1 MMTPLAHRSFGA
13 ALRTAAARAPFLL
26 LLALVAAGCGHRAAD
41 APVAAVKPEL
51 PDALKQVAADLEQQR
66 AAAAPATNAPES
78 EDTATGEFQP
88 RVEANVAPRIAGRVA
103 AVLVDEGQTVAKGQ
117 VLLRFESEYLRLDV
131 ERAAADLARATAGTT
146 EAQRDLIRKQEL
158 QSKGSIAQ
166 ASFDRSQAA
175 ADRAKADQASSQAT
189 LDTARQRFA
198 DADLRAPIAGV
209 VSHRQAQIG
218 EQIDVGR
225 VVFSLQQIAP
235 LKLRFRLPERR
246 LGAIESGQ
254 SVEAR
259 VDPFPGDVFAGR
271 VTQVGGTVDPASR
284 TFFVEAEF
292 PNHDGRLR
300 PGLFARIRLQR

>member
-1 MMTPLAHRSFGA
+1 MIAFAPNSSGRSLRLA
-13 ALRTAAARAPFLL
+13 LARAPLLLLL
-26 LLALVAAGCGHRAAD
+26 LLAAAGCGRRAAD
-41 APVAAVKPEL
+41 APLAAAKPEL
-51 PDALKQVAADLEQQR
+51 PDALKQIAADLEQQR
-66 AAAAPATNAPES
+66 AAVAATGTTDA

-131 ERAAADLARATAGTT
+131 ERAAADLARATAGLT
-146 EAQRDLIRKQEL
+146 EAQRDFVRKQEL

-166 ASFDRSQAA
+166 SSFDRSQAA
-175 ADRAKADQASSQAT
+175 AERAKADQAGAQAT
-189 LDTARQRFA
+189 LDTARQRLA

-209 VSHRQAQIG
+209 VSHRQAEIG
-218 EQIDVGR
+218 EQIEVGR
-225 VVFSLQQIAP
+225 VVFALQQIAP

-246 LGAIESGQ
+246 LGAVQSGQ

-259 VDPFPGDVFAGR
+259 VDPFPADVFAGR

-300 PGLFARIRLQR
+300 PGLFARVRLQR